1 MTDKTFTPEQLK
13 LIEKHR
19 DINDFDDWYD
29 WTYDDFKTQMA
40 NKHIE
45 VDDIRFSGF
54 WSQGDGA
61 SFTGCI
67 TDNKAFFEAHG
78 LTESY
83 PWITKLMDMG
93 GDFTLKIERVSH
105 HYAHENTI
113 GVDLIFTTM
122 FCHIIGQRDDL
133 RSVIADRWDQH
144 LDEEYASLTDVVAKI
159 VRGYCRDLYEQLEK
173 EYDYLTSNEAVWEA
187 IEANGLDLETEEEE
201 V

>member
-19 DINDFDDWYD
+19 DINVFDDWYD

-61 SFTGCI
+61 SFTGYI
-67 TDNKAFFEAHG
+67 KDNKAFLETHG

-83 PWITKLMDMG
+83 PWITKLLGMG
-93 GDFTLKIERVSH
+93 GDYTLKIERTSH
-105 HYAHENTI
+105 HYVHENTI
-113 GVDLIFTTM
+113 GVDLIYTSLFSH
-122 FCHIIGQRDDL
+122 HIEQRDDL
-133 RSVIADRWDQH
+133 RSVIAERWDQH
-144 LDEEYASLTDVVAKI
+144 LDEEYASLAGVVSEI
-159 VRGYCRDLYEQLEK
+159 IRGYCRDLYNQLEK
-173 EYDYLTSNEAVWEA
+173 EYDYLTSNVAVWYA
-187 IEANGLDLETEEEE
+187 IEINELDKEET